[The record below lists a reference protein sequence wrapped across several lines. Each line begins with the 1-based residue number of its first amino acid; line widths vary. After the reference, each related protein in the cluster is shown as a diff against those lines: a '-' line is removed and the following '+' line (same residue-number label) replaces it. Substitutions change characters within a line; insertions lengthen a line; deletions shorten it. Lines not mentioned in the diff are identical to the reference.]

1 MSNSSLPNLTEI
13 VTRECDTN
21 RLPSRLP
28 SLGDDV
34 PTAWVAMT
42 NDSYGGMRQ
51 VCSPNSVNLYGNC
64 TLWCEL
70 PAEFMDA
77 YEASGSNS
85 FDGYFLR
92 QLRATGM
99 NTSQIGIFSAR
110 EKESA
115 APVTGPAPSIL
126 GLGTL
131 ALAVFVA
138 FSL

>member
-42 NDSYGGMRQ
+42 NDSYGGMSQ

-70 PAEFMDA
+70 PAKFMDS
-77 YEASGSNS
+77 YKASGSGS
-85 FDGYFLR
+85 FDNYFLR
-92 QLRATGM
+92 QLRETGM
-99 NTSQIGIFSAR
+99 NMSQVVIFSAK

-115 APVTGPAPSIL
+115 AQVTGRPPSIL

-131 ALAVFVA
+131 ALAA
-138 FSL
+138 FIALSI